1 MKFVI
6 LIHSSPQPWGHPTAD
21 FIQESKEIPQ
31 DQRNQMNKEFDAFL
45 EELGKQGELIG
56 GEALGDPKSATLYRV
71 KDGDP
76 IASDGPY
83 AETKEQFAGFFLIDV
98 QDRARAEEVAAKFAG
113 PGETIELRP
122 TMWPGG
128 EDQ

>member
-1 MKFVI
+1 MHDAGE
-6 LIHSSPQPWGHPTAD
+6 LQHGWTP
-21 FIQESKEIPQ
+21 
-31 DQRNQMNKEFDAFL
+31 DAFL

-56 GEALGDPKSATLYRV
+56 GEALGDPKSSTLYRV
-71 KDGDP
+71 KNGDP

>member
-21 FIQESKEIPQ
+21 FIQEIKEIPQ

-71 KDGDP
+71 KDGNP

-98 QDRARAEEVAAKFAG
+98 QDRARAEEVASKFAG